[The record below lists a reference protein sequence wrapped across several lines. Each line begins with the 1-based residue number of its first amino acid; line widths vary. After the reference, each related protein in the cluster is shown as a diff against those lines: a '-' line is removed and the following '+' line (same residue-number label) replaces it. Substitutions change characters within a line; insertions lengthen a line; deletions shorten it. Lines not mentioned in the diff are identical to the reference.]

1 MERRIKD
8 LLQENVALVR
18 SVMEGPLGPVA
29 DVIDVLIRAF
39 RNGNKVLIF
48 GNGGSASDAQH
59 IAAEFVNRFIISR
72 PALPALALTT
82 DTSILT
88 SVGNDDSFD
97 AIFERQIHAL
107 GAPGDVAW
115 GISTSGTSRNVI
127 RGLEAA
133 RESQMTTVVLT
144 GGKGA
149 DAVKA
154 VSDHIITVPSSVTFH
169 IQEAHITISHI
180 ICKLVEDGLFP
191 EVT

>member
-72 PALPALALTT
+72 PAPARSGSDHGHVDT
-82 DTSILT
+82 DERRQRRQLRCDLRKTDPC
-88 SVGNDDSFD
+88 VGRARGRRLGDQHERNFPERDPRAGSGQGKSNDDRRTD
-97 AIFERQIHAL
+97 
-107 GAPGDVAW
+107 
-115 GISTSGTSRNVI
+115 
-127 RGLEAA
+127 
-133 RESQMTTVVLT
+133 
-144 GGKGA
+144 GGEG
-149 DAVKA
+149 
-154 VSDHIITVPSSVTFH
+154 
-169 IQEAHITISHI
+169 
-180 ICKLVEDGLFP
+180 CRCR
-191 EVT
+191 